1 MQGNDTRGSSMAI
14 KEEEEEEEE
23 EGKERGEVRQG
34 VCSDCQKDN
43 KTMGAQ
49 RMLTYRK

>member
-1 MQGNDTRGSSMAI
+1 MQGNNTRGSSMAI
-14 KEEEEEEEE
+14 KEEEEE